1 LCRFF
6 AVRLSSSGSPVVNAD
21 GRNRDAVTAE
31 RSVAGN
37 VAVKLELEI
46 ELQPSTSPKKK
57 K

>member
-1 LCRFF
+1 M
-6 AVRLSSSGSPVVNAD
+6 NAD

-37 VAVKLELEI
+37 VEVKLELEI